1 MMVWSSN
8 KITAP
13 NCRRAL
19 QFRCAGFIGR
29 GIRRQRPRPAAV
41 GEFRRS
47 AAPMNH
53 PTPNQVSW
61 LLVDLCEKAGYS
73 MAIRDNER
81 FQAVAVQGPD
91 AFSDA
96 VLAAEG
102 ITPELNK
109 QLRRGLNKLVAARFA
124 QWEAESSTE
133 H

>member
-1 MMVWSSN
+1 
-8 KITAP
+8 
-13 NCRRAL
+13 
-19 QFRCAGFIGR
+19 
-29 GIRRQRPRPAAV
+29 
-41 GEFRRS
+41 
-47 AAPMNH
+47 
-53 PTPNQVSW
+53 
-61 LLVDLCEKAGYS
+61 

-91 AFSDA
+91 AFTDA

-133 H
+133 QFAALEPPPPASISDGSVHQTLASRPASDSGGGR